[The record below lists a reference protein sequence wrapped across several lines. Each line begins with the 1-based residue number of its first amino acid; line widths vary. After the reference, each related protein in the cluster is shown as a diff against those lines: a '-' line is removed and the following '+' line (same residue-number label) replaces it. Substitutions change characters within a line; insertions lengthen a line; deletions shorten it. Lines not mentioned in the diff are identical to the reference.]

1 MADAV
6 DMAAEIEGENVAIG
20 VSRARVPIA
29 AGAAGDCDDCGHY
42 MPRLV
47 DGLCGFC
54 RDGRLPPDNWV
65 PPVRPL
71 NLPAK
76 EPVMPAKSFQIPAFA
91 ADAIKAVE
99 DRAAK
104 EDISLGHATAQLIE
118 AGLSALAVS
127 AGTVATDTAPIVDL
141 GSIHVDAL
149 LDEVRRRFEGSC
161 RPDDMAAMT
170 ERAEAAEQRLAK
182 LREAL
187 AS

>member
-1 MADAV
+1 MGDAV

-29 AGAAGDCDDCGHY
+29 AGAAGECDDCGHY
-42 MPRLV
+42 MLRLV
-47 DGLCGFC
+47 DGRCGFC

-76 EPVMPAKSFQIPAFA
+76 EPAMPAKSVQIPAFA
-91 ADAIKAVE
+91 TVAIKAVE

-118 AGLSALAVS
+118 AGLAALAAS
-127 AGTVATDTAPIVDL
+127 AGAAPADVAPIVDL

-149 LDEVRRRFEGSC
+149 LDEVRRRFEGAC
-161 RPDDMAAMT
+161 RPDDLAAIT
-170 ERAEAAEQRLAK
+170 ERAEAAERRLAK
-182 LREAL
+182 LREVM